1 MVELTADIANMIDHR
16 NGKDP
21 KALTEQILAIAPIL
35 PGQARNRKYDI
46 PPHYKNPENPTQAL
60 PQPQPQKAAVTG
72 NLIDFGSDSRPPS
85 VPPLPVNN
93 FQQKQPPPPMG
104 LMDDDQHDE
113 MMNDKLK
120 DLKLHEPITPSQQ
133 KPLQRT
139 DTDTSEMDA
148 FFDAET

>member
-1 MVELTADIANMIDHR
+1 MVELTADIANMIYHR
-16 NGKDP
+16 DGKDP
-21 KALTEQILAIAPIL
+21 KAITEQILAIAPIL
-35 PGQARNRKYDI
+35 PGQARDRKYDI
-46 PPHYKNPENPTQAL
+46 PPHNKNPENPTQAP
-60 PQPQPQKAAVTG
+60 PQPPPQKAAVTA

-85 VPPLPVNN
+85 VPPPPVNN
-93 FQQKQPPPPMG
+93 VQQKQPPPPMG

-120 DLKLHEPITPSQQ
+120 DLKLHEPITPSER
-133 KPLQRT
+133 KPLRRT

>member
-1 MVELTADIANMIDHR
+1 LTADVANVIHHR
-16 NGKDP
+16 DGKDP
-21 KALTEQILAIAPIL
+21 KAITEQILAIAPIL
-35 PGQARNRKYDI
+35 PGQARDRKYDI
-46 PPHYKNPENPTQAL
+46 PPHNKNPENPTQAP
-60 PQPQPQKAAVTG
+60 PQPPLQKTAMTA

-85 VPPLPVNN
+85 VPPPVNN
-93 FQQKQPPPPMG
+93 VQHMQPPAPMG

-120 DLKLHEPITPSQQ
+120 DLKLHEPITPSEQ

-139 DTDTSEMDA
+139 DTGTSDVDA

>member
-1 MVELTADIANMIDHR
+1 MVELTADIANMIYHR
-16 NGKDP
+16 DGKDP
-21 KALTEQILAIAPIL
+21 KSITEQILAIAPIL
-35 PGQARNRKYDI
+35 PGQARDRKYDI
-46 PPHYKNPENPTQAL
+46 PPHNKNPENPTQAL
-60 PQPQPQKAAVTG
+60 SQPPPQKAAMTA

-85 VPPLPVNN
+85 VPPLVNN
-93 FQQKQPPPPMG
+93 VQQRQPPPPMG
-104 LMDDDQHDE
+104 LMDDDEHDE

-120 DLKLHEPITPSQQ
+120 DLKLHEPITPSER